1 MQDCQVIQH
10 SAFSKPSSIH
20 ENDSKSKFSVRS
32 LGYTFTLFN
41 YTEEHEEALKSYES
55 KFLIYGKELTKGGV
69 PHLQGYF
76 HFACP
81 GKTIYALQKLIKS
94 ACWFPSKGSIDQ
106 NIAYCSKMG
115 DFYHQGK
122 SIMSY
127 YCFNLTEL
135 IITKYVLRYS
145 TSIYERQS

>member
-1 MQDCQVIQH
+1 MQVCQDIKN
-10 SAFSKPSSIH
+10 SAFSKPSNLQESVG
-20 ENDSKSKFSVRS
+20 KSKFSVRS

-41 YTEEHEEALKSYES
+41 YTEKHEEALKSYES
-55 KFLIYGKELTKGGV
+55 RFLIYGKELSEEGV

-76 HFACP
+76 HFVCP

-122 SIMSY
+122 SM
-127 YCFNLTEL
+127 
-135 IITKYVLRYS
+135 
-145 TSIYERQS
+145 